1 MKKVIIIILVCLLT
15 PLKSQASDTSLI
27 EIREIFYQATQSS
40 EAADLLN
47 TILTDNVISKDIT
60 LQGYKGISLMLLAKY
75 TLNPYK
81 KLYYFN
87 QGKIALDNAIREQV
101 ENIELRYL
109 RYTVQ
114 LKAPQFL
121 NYEYALSNDLN
132 FIMEHLC
139 EISDL
144 DLKSRIEHFL
154 DQNNSSSIEVKYL
167 K

>member
-60 LQGYKGISLMLLAKY
+60 LQGYKGVSLMLLAKY

-81 KLYYFN
+81 KIYYFN
-87 QGKIALDNAIREQV
+87 QGKIALDNAIREEV

-121 NYEYALSNDLN
+121 NYNGALSDDLY
-132 FIMEHLC
+132 FIKSNLYN
-139 EISDL
+139 INDL
-144 DLKSRIEHFL
+144 DLKSRINNFF
-154 DQNNSSSIEVKYL
+154 DQQTLSGSDTN
-167 K
+167 

>member
-15 PLKSQASDTSLI
+15 PLKSQGSDTSLI

-47 TILTDNVISKDIT
+47 TILTDNLISKDIT
-60 LQGYKGISLMLLAKY
+60 LQGYKGVSLMLLAKY
-75 TLNPYK
+75 TLNLYK
-81 KLYYFN
+81 KMYYFN

-101 ENIELRYL
+101 DNIELRYL

-121 NYEYALSNDLN
+121 NYNGALSDDFY
-132 FIMEHLC
+132 FIKSNLYN
-139 EISDL
+139 INDL
-144 DLKSRIEHFL
+144 DLKSRINNFF
-154 DQNNSSSIEVKYL
+154 DQQTLSGSYTN
-167 K
+167 